1 MGEETGPVTL
11 LTEIETEQSR
21 LRGLLS
27 GRDEAFMA
35 ERPPNGTWSVL
46 ENVRHL
52 LFAEQSHLGRF
63 RAGGREWSPL
73 GLPPTGMQGQRQLQ
87 VMAGTPTAS
96 VAEVMDAWVV
106 AHASIRAGIE
116 GDAGGA
122 AKVLDRH
129 LRHLRAHIKV
139 IERLLRNAGSG

>member
-1 MGEETGPVTL
+1 MIEEQDALAL
-11 LTEIETEQSR
+11 LAEIEAEQLR
-21 LRGLLS
+21 LRELLA
-27 GRDEAFMA
+27 GRDEALLA

-46 ENVRHL
+46 ETVRHL

-73 GLPPTGMQGQRQLQ
+73 GLPPTGMQGSRRLRG
-87 VMAGTPTAS
+87 VGEAVPES
-96 VAEVMDAWVV
+96 VTEALDAWAA
-106 AHASIRAGIE
+106 AHETIRTGIE
-116 GDAGGA
+116 ADPALS
-122 AKVLDRH
+122 AKAMNGN